1 MTDQPG
7 PLDGIRVLDLS
18 RVLAGPFC
26 TQMLADLGAE
36 VIKVERPGVGDETR
50 TWGPPYV
57 EDAQGE
63 NTTESAYYLCAN
75 RNKRSVTVDFSQ
87 PAGVALVKR
96 LLEHCD
102 VLVEN
107 FKVGGLAKF
116 GLAYEQL
123 REEFPG
129 LVYCSITGF
138 GQTGP
143 YAHRPGYDMMAQGM
157 GGLISIT
164 GEPDR
169 PPSKVPVAIND
180 IMTGMYTAVAMLSAV
195 RHRDLTGEGQ
205 HVDVGLLDVQVSW
218 LANVASNYLVGGR
231 IPRRLGTAHPN
242 TVPYQVFP
250 TGDGFIIVAANNDG
264 QFERFC
270 EAAGAPELLDDPD
283 FATNAL
289 RVRNRDRLVP
299 KVEAVTRT
307 RGHRGVD
314 GGAGSGG
321 GALRAGEH
329 DGPGVRR
336 PAGRGPRHADPD
348 AAPARGRGHPAGR
361 LAHPALRDAGELP
374 EGAAHPRTAHRR
386 GPGGD
391 AGPERER
398 AGRLARGGRYLNARR
413 HAPLSMR
420 VGRLRSRSC
429 DRSTSVDSRLRGNPR

>member
-1 MTDQPG
+1 MTDPGG
-7 PLDGIRVLDLS
+7 PLDGIRILDLS

-57 EDAQGE
+57 KDADGAD
-63 NTTESAYYLCAN
+63 TTESAYYLCAN

-87 PAGVALVKR
+87 PRGVGLVKR
-96 LLEHCD
+96 LLARSD
-102 VLVEN
+102 ALVEN

-116 GLAYEQL
+116 GLGYEQL
-123 REEFPG
+123 REELPG

-180 IMTGMYTAVAMLSAV
+180 IVTGMYTSVALLSAL

-242 TVPYQVFP
+242 SVPYQVFP
-250 TGDGFIIVAANNDG
+250 TEDGFIIIAANNDG
-264 QFERFC
+264 QFERLC
-270 EAAGAPELLDDPD
+270 EAAGAAELLEDPD
-283 FATNAL
+283 FSSNAL
-289 RVRNRDRLVP
+289 RVNNRARLIPKIETITRARTTAAWMAALEAAGVPCAPVNTIDQVFADPQVQARGMQIRMPHPLAGEDVRLV
-299 KVEAVTRT
+299 
-307 RGHRGVD
+307 
-314 GGAGSGG
+314 GSPIRLSGTPVSYRRAPPTLG
-321 GALRAGEH
+321 EHTDEVLAEVLDLDESERAALRE
-329 DGPGVRR
+329 DGVI
-336 PAGRGPRHADPD
+336 
-348 AAPARGRGHPAGR
+348 
-361 LAHPALRDAGELP
+361 
-374 EGAAHPRTAHRR
+374 
-386 GPGGD
+386 
-391 AGPERER
+391 
-398 AGRLARGGRYLNARR
+398 
-413 HAPLSMR
+413 
-420 VGRLRSRSC
+420 
-429 DRSTSVDSRLRGNPR
+429 

>member
-57 EDAQGE
+57 KDPDGAD
-63 NTTESAYYLCAN
+63 TTESAYYLCAN

-87 PAGVALVKR
+87 PRGVALVKR
-96 LLEHCD
+96 LLARCD

-107 FKVGGLAKF
+107 FKVGGLTKF
-116 GLAYEQL
+116 GLGHEQL

-180 IMTGMYTAVAMLSAV
+180 IMTGMYTAVALLSAV

-205 HVDVGLLDVQVSW
+205 HVDVALLDVQVSW

-250 TGDGFIIVAANNDG
+250 TEDGFIIIAANNDG
-264 QFERFC
+264 QFERLC
-270 EAAGAPELLDDPD
+270 EAAGAPELLEDPD
-283 FATNAL
+283 FASNAL
-289 RVRNRDRLVP
+289 RVCNRERLVANL
-299 KVEAVTRT
+299 EAITRT
-307 RGHRGVD
+307 RGTAAWMEALEAAGVPCAPVNTMDQVFADPQVQARGMEIRMSHPL
-314 GGAGSGG
+314 AGEDVRLVGSPIRLSRTPVSYRCAPPTLGEHTDEVLAQVLDLSEDERE
-321 GALRAGEH
+321 ALREE
-329 DGPGVRR
+329 GVI
-336 PAGRGPRHADPD
+336 
-348 AAPARGRGHPAGR
+348 
-361 LAHPALRDAGELP
+361 
-374 EGAAHPRTAHRR
+374 
-386 GPGGD
+386 
-391 AGPERER
+391 
-398 AGRLARGGRYLNARR
+398 
-413 HAPLSMR
+413 
-420 VGRLRSRSC
+420 
-429 DRSTSVDSRLRGNPR
+429 

>member
-1 MTDQPG
+1 MTDQQG
-7 PLDGIRVLDLS
+7 PLHGIRILDLS

-57 EDAQGE
+57 KDAEGAD
-63 NTTESAYYLCAN
+63 TTESAYYLCAN
-75 RNKRSVTVDFSQ
+75 RNKRSITVDFSQ
-87 PAGVALVKR
+87 PRGVVLVKR
-96 LLEHCD
+96 LLERCD

-107 FKVGGLAKF
+107 FKVGGLSKF
-116 GLAYEQL
+116 GLGYEQL
-123 REEFPG
+123 REEFPR

-180 IMTGMYTAVAMLSAV
+180 IMTGMYTAVALLSAV

-218 LANVASNYLVGGR
+218 LANVASNYLVGGK
-231 IPRRLGTAHPN
+231 IPGRLGTAHPN

-250 TGDGFIIVAANNDG
+250 TRDGFIIIAANNDG
-264 QFERFC
+264 QFERLC
-270 EAAGAPELLDDPD
+270 EAAGAPELLNDPD
-283 FATNAL
+283 FASNAL
-289 RVRNRDRLVP
+289 RVRNRDRLIP

-307 RGHRGVD
+307 RATAAWMEALEAAGVPCAPVNTIDQVFADPQVEARGMQVRMPHP
-314 GGAGSGG
+314 
-321 GALRAGEH
+321 LAGE
-329 DGPGVRR
+329 DIRLVGSPIELSRTPVSYRR
-336 PAGRGPRHADPD
+336 
-348 AAPARGRGHPAGR
+348 APPTLGQHTDEV
-361 LAHPALRDAGELP
+361 LAEVLGLSESERDALRDQGVIGGKVSS
-374 EGAAHPRTAHRR
+374 EG
-386 GPGGD
+386 
-391 AGPERER
+391 
-398 AGRLARGGRYLNARR
+398 R
-413 HAPLSMR
+413 H
-420 VGRLRSRSC
+420 
-429 DRSTSVDSRLRGNPR
+429 

>member
-1 MTDQPG
+1 MTDQQG
-7 PLDGIRVLDLS
+7 PLHGIRILDLS

-36 VIKVERPGVGDETR
+36 VLKVERPRVGDETR

-57 EDAQGE
+57 KDDKGAD
-63 NTTESAYYLCAN
+63 TTESAYYLCAN
-75 RNKRSVTVDFSQ
+75 RNKRSITVDFSQ
-87 PAGVALVKR
+87 PRGVALVKQ
-96 LLEHCD
+96 LLERCD

-116 GLAYEQL
+116 GLGYEQL

-180 IMTGMYTAVAMLSAV
+180 IMTGMYTAVALLSAV

-218 LANVASNYLVGGR
+218 LANVASNYLVGGKL
-231 IPRRLGTAHPN
+231 PHRLGTAHPN

-250 TGDGFIIVAANNDG
+250 TRDGFIIIAANNDG
-264 QFERFC
+264 QFERLC
-270 EAAGAPELLDDPD
+270 EAA
-283 FATNAL
+283 
-289 RVRNRDRLVP
+289 
-299 KVEAVTRT
+299 
-307 RGHRGVD
+307 
-314 GGAGSGG
+314 
-321 GALRAGEH
+321 
-329 DGPGVRR
+329 
-336 PAGRGPRHADPD
+336 RGPR
-348 AAPARGRGHPAGR
+348 
-361 LAHPALRDAGELP
+361 
-374 EGAAHPRTAHRR
+374 
-386 GPGGD
+386 
-391 AGPERER
+391 
-398 AGRLARGGRYLNARR
+398 
-413 HAPLSMR
+413 
-420 VGRLRSRSC
+420 SC
-429 DRSTSVDSRLRGNPR
+429 

>member
-1 MTDQPG
+1 MTDQRG

-57 EDAQGE
+57 KDPDGAD
-63 NTTESAYYLCAN
+63 TTESAYYLCAN
-75 RNKRSVTVDFSQ
+75 RNKRSVTIDFSR
-87 PAGVALVKR
+87 PRGIALVKR
-96 LLEHCD
+96 LLARSD

-116 GLAYEQL
+116 GLGYEQL

-180 IMTGMYTAVAMLSAV
+180 IMTGMYTAVALLSAL
-195 RHRDLTGEGQ
+195 RHRDATGEGQ
-205 HVDVGLLDVQVSW
+205 QVDVGLLDVQVSW
-218 LANVASNYLVGGR
+218 LANVASNYLVGGKM
-231 IPRRLGTAHPN
+231 PRRLGTAHPN
-242 TVPYQVFP
+242 SVPYQVFP
-250 TGDGFIIVAANNDG
+250 TADGFIIIAANNDG

-270 EAAGAPELLDDPD
+270 RAAGTPELFEDPD
-283 FATNAL
+283 FASNAL
-289 RVRNRDRLVP
+289 RVRNRDRLISMI
-299 KVEAVTRT
+299 EAVTRT
-307 RGHRGVD
+307 RGTDAWMEMLESAGVPCAPVNTMDRVFADPQVEARGMQIRMPHPLA
-314 GGAGSGG
+314 GGDVRLVGSPIRLSGTPVSYRRAPPTLG
-321 GALRAGEH
+321 EHTDEVLAEVLDLDACERAALREE
-329 DGPGVRR
+329 GVI
-336 PAGRGPRHADPD
+336 
-348 AAPARGRGHPAGR
+348 
-361 LAHPALRDAGELP
+361 
-374 EGAAHPRTAHRR
+374 
-386 GPGGD
+386 
-391 AGPERER
+391 
-398 AGRLARGGRYLNARR
+398 
-413 HAPLSMR
+413 
-420 VGRLRSRSC
+420 
-429 DRSTSVDSRLRGNPR
+429 

>member
-1 MTDQPG
+1 MTDQRG

-57 EDAQGE
+57 KDGAGAD
-63 NTTESAYYLCAN
+63 TTESAYYLCAN

-87 PAGVALVKR
+87 PRGAALVKR
-96 LLEHCD
+96 LLARSD

-116 GLAYEQL
+116 GLGYEQL

-180 IMTGMYTAVAMLSAV
+180 IMTGMYTAVALLSAV

-231 IPRRLGTAHPN
+231 LPRRLGTAHPN

-250 TGDGFIIVAANNDG
+250 TRDGFIIIAANNDG

-270 EAAGAPELLDDPD
+270 EAAGARELLDDPD

-289 RVRNRDRLVP
+289 RVTNRARLVP
-299 KVEAVTRT
+299 KVESITRT
-307 RGHRGVD
+307 RDTATWMAALEAAGVPCAPVNTMDQVFADPQVQARGMQIRMPHPL
-314 GGAGSGG
+314 AGEDVPLVGSPIRLSGTPVSYRRAPPTLG
-321 GALRAGEH
+321 EHTDEVLAEVLALDESERTVLRAE
-329 DGPGVRR
+329 GVI
-336 PAGRGPRHADPD
+336 
-348 AAPARGRGHPAGR
+348 
-361 LAHPALRDAGELP
+361 
-374 EGAAHPRTAHRR
+374 
-386 GPGGD
+386 
-391 AGPERER
+391 
-398 AGRLARGGRYLNARR
+398 
-413 HAPLSMR
+413 
-420 VGRLRSRSC
+420 
-429 DRSTSVDSRLRGNPR
+429 

>member
-1 MTDQPG
+1 MTDRQG

-57 EDAQGE
+57 RDTEGAD
-63 NTTESAYYLCAN
+63 TTESAYYLCAN
-75 RNKRSVTVDFSQ
+75 RNKRSITVDFSR
-87 PAGVALVKR
+87 PRGVALVKR
-96 LLEHCD
+96 LLERCD
-102 VLVEN
+102 VLLEN

-116 GLAYEQL
+116 GLGYEQL
-123 REEFPG
+123 REEFPA

-143 YAHRPGYDMMAQGM
+143 YAQRPGYDMMAQGM

-180 IMTGMYTAVAMLSAV
+180 IMTGMYTAVALLSAL
-195 RHRDLTGEGQ
+195 RHRDRTGEGQ

-231 IPRRLGTAHPN
+231 LPQRLGTAHPN

-250 TGDGFIIVAANNDG
+250 TRDGFIIIAANNDG

-270 EAAGAPELLDDPD
+270 EAARAPELLDDPD
-283 FATNAL
+283 FASNAL
-289 RVRNRDRLVP
+289 RVLNRDRLVP
-299 KVEAVTRT
+299 EVEAITRT
-307 RGHRGVD
+307 RD
-314 GGAGSGG
+314 TAAWME
-321 GALRAGEH
+321 ALEAARVPCAPVNTM
-329 DGPGVRR
+329 DRVFS
-336 PAGRGPRHADPD
+336 DPQVQ
-348 AAPARGRGHPAGR
+348 ARGMRIAMPHPLAGDDVPLVGSPIKLSR
-361 LAHPALRDAGELP
+361 TPVSYRRAPPTLGQHTDEVLSEVLNLCETEREALRD
-374 EGAAHPRTAHRR
+374 EG
-386 GPGGD
+386 
-391 AGPERER
+391 
-398 AGRLARGGRYLNARR
+398 
-413 HAPLSMR
+413 
-420 VGRLRSRSC
+420 VI
-429 DRSTSVDSRLRGNPR
+429 

>member
-57 EDAQGE
+57 KDPDGAD
-63 NTTESAYYLCAN
+63 TTESAYYLCAN

-87 PAGVALVKR
+87 PRGVALVKR
-96 LLEHCD
+96 LLARCD

-107 FKVGGLAKF
+107 FKVGGLTKF
-116 GLAYEQL
+116 GLGHEQL

-180 IMTGMYTAVAMLSAV
+180 IMTGMYTAVALLSAV

-231 IPRRLGTAHPN
+231 SPRRLGTAHPN

-250 TGDGFIIVAANNDG
+250 TEDGFIIIAANNDG
-264 QFERFC
+264 QFERLC
-270 EAAGAPELLDDPD
+270 EAAGAPELLEDPD
-283 FATNAL
+283 FASNAL
-289 RVRNRDRLVP
+289 RVRNRERLVANL
-299 KVEAVTRT
+299 EAITRT
-307 RGHRGVD
+307 RGTAAWMEALEAAGVPCAPVNTMDQVFADPQVQARGMEIRMPHPL
-314 GGAGSGG
+314 AGEDVRLVGSPIRLSRTPVSYRCAPPALGEHTDEVLAQVLDLSEDERE
-321 GALRAGEH
+321 ALREE
-329 DGPGVRR
+329 GVI
-336 PAGRGPRHADPD
+336 
-348 AAPARGRGHPAGR
+348 
-361 LAHPALRDAGELP
+361 
-374 EGAAHPRTAHRR
+374 
-386 GPGGD
+386 
-391 AGPERER
+391 
-398 AGRLARGGRYLNARR
+398 
-413 HAPLSMR
+413 
-420 VGRLRSRSC
+420 
-429 DRSTSVDSRLRGNPR
+429 

>member
-1 MTDQPG
+1 MTDQQG
-7 PLDGIRVLDLS
+7 PLHGIRILDLS

-36 VIKVERPGVGDETR
+36 VIKVERPRVGDETR

-57 EDAQGE
+57 KDDKGAD
-63 NTTESAYYLCAN
+63 TTESAYYLCAN
-75 RNKRSVTVDFSQ
+75 RNKRSITVDFSQ
-87 PAGVALVKR
+87 PRGVALVKQ
-96 LLEHCD
+96 LLERCD

-116 GLAYEQL
+116 GLGYEQL

-180 IMTGMYTAVAMLSAV
+180 IMTGMYTAVALLSAV

-218 LANVASNYLVGGR
+218 LANVASNYLVGGKL
-231 IPRRLGTAHPN
+231 PHRLGTAHPN

-250 TGDGFIIVAANNDG
+250 TRDGFIIIAANNDR

-270 EAAGAPELLDDPD
+270 EVARTPELLVDAG
-283 FATNAL
+283 FASNAL
-289 RVRNRDRLVP
+289 RVRNRDRLIP
-299 KVEAVTRT
+299 QIEAVTRN
-307 RGHRGVD
+307 RGTAAWMEALEAAGVPCAPVNTIDQVFADPQVEARGMQIRMPHP
-314 GGAGSGG
+314 
-321 GALRAGEH
+321 LAGEE
-329 DGPGVRR
+329 VRLVGSPIGLSR
-336 PAGRGPRHADPD
+336 TPVSYRR
-348 AAPARGRGHPAGR
+348 APPTLGQHTDEV
-361 LAHPALRDAGELP
+361 LAEVLGLSESERAALRD
-374 EGAAHPRTAHRR
+374 EG
-386 GPGGD
+386 
-391 AGPERER
+391 
-398 AGRLARGGRYLNARR
+398 
-413 HAPLSMR
+413 
-420 VGRLRSRSC
+420 VI
-429 DRSTSVDSRLRGNPR
+429 

>member
-1 MTDQPG
+1 MTDGGG

-57 EDAQGE
+57 KDPDGAD
-63 NTTESAYYLCAN
+63 TTESAYYLCAN
-75 RNKRSVTVDFSQ
+75 RNKRSVTIDFSR
-87 PAGVALVKR
+87 PRGVALVKR
-96 LLEHCD
+96 LLARSD

-116 GLAYEQL
+116 GLGYEQL

-143 YAHRPGYDMMAQGM
+143 YAHRPGYDMMAQGV

-180 IMTGMYTAVAMLSAV
+180 IMTGMYTAVALLSAL
-195 RHRDLTGEGQ
+195 RHRDATGEGQ
-205 HVDVGLLDVQVSW
+205 QVDVGLLDVQVSW
-218 LANVASNYLVGGR
+218 LANVASNYLVGGK

-242 TVPYQVFP
+242 SVPYQVFP
-250 TGDGFIIVAANNDG
+250 TSDGFIIIAANNDG

-270 EAAGAPELLDDPD
+270 RAAGTPELLEDPD
-283 FATNAL
+283 FASNAL
-289 RVRNRDRLVP
+289 RVRNRDRLIP
-299 KVEAVTRT
+299 LIEAVTRT
-307 RGHRGVD
+307 RGTDAWMEALEAAGVPCAPVNTIDRVFADPQVEARGMQIRMPHPL
-314 GGAGSGG
+314 AGEDVRLVGSPIRLSATPVSYRRAPPTLGEHTDDVLAEVLELG
-321 GALRAGEH
+321 ESERIALREE
-329 DGPGVRR
+329 GVI
-336 PAGRGPRHADPD
+336 
-348 AAPARGRGHPAGR
+348 
-361 LAHPALRDAGELP
+361 
-374 EGAAHPRTAHRR
+374 
-386 GPGGD
+386 
-391 AGPERER
+391 
-398 AGRLARGGRYLNARR
+398 
-413 HAPLSMR
+413 
-420 VGRLRSRSC
+420 
-429 DRSTSVDSRLRGNPR
+429 

>member
-1 MTDQPG
+1 MTDQGG

-57 EDAQGE
+57 RDPDGAD
-63 NTTESAYYLCAN
+63 TTESAYYLCAN
-75 RNKRSVTVDFSQ
+75 RNKRSVTIDFSQ
-87 PAGVALVKR
+87 PRGIALVKR
-96 LLEHCD
+96 LLARSD

-116 GLAYEQL
+116 GLGYEQL

-180 IMTGMYTAVAMLSAV
+180 IMTGMYTAVALLSAL
-195 RHRDLTGEGQ
+195 RHRDSTGEGQ
-205 HVDVGLLDVQVSW
+205 QVDVGLLDVQVSW
-218 LANVASNYLVGGR
+218 LANVASNYLVGGK
-231 IPRRLGTAHPN
+231 IPQRLGTAHPN
-242 TVPYQVFP
+242 SVPYQVFP
-250 TGDGFIIVAANNDG
+250 TEDGFIIIAANNDG

-270 EAAGAPELLDDPD
+270 CAAGAPELLEDPH
-283 FATNAL
+283 FASNAL
-289 RVRNRDRLVP
+289 RVRNRDRLISMI
-299 KVEAVTRT
+299 EAVTRT
-307 RGHRGVD
+307 RGTDAWMEALESAGVPCAPVNTIDRVFADPQVEARGMQIRMPHPL
-314 GGAGSGG
+314 AGEDVRLVGSPIRLSRTPVSYRRAPPTLGQHTDEVLAEVLDLSEG
-321 GALRAGEH
+321 ERAALREE
-329 DGPGVRR
+329 GVI
-336 PAGRGPRHADPD
+336 
-348 AAPARGRGHPAGR
+348 
-361 LAHPALRDAGELP
+361 
-374 EGAAHPRTAHRR
+374 
-386 GPGGD
+386 
-391 AGPERER
+391 
-398 AGRLARGGRYLNARR
+398 
-413 HAPLSMR
+413 
-420 VGRLRSRSC
+420 
-429 DRSTSVDSRLRGNPR
+429 

>member
-36 VIKVERPGVGDETR
+36 VIKVERPAVGDETR

-57 EDAQGE
+57 KDPEGAD
-63 NTTESAYYLCAN
+63 TTESAYYLCAN
-75 RNKRSVTVDFSQ
+75 RNKRSITVDFSQ
-87 PAGVALVKR
+87 PRGVVLVKR
-96 LLEHCD
+96 LLERCD

-107 FKVGGLAKF
+107 FKVGGLSKF
-116 GLAYEQL
+116 GLGYEQL
-123 REEFPG
+123 REEFPR

-250 TGDGFIIVAANNDG
+250 TEDGFIIVAANNDG

-270 EAAGAPELLDDPD
+270 EAAGAPELLNDPD
-283 FATNAL
+283 FSTNAL

-307 RGHRGVD
+307 RGTAAWMEALEAAGVPCAPVNTVDQVFADPQVQARGMQIRMPHPL
-314 GGAGSGG
+314 AGEGVRLVGSPIQLSRTPVSYRRAPPTLGQHTDEVLAEVLG
-321 GALRAGEH
+321 LGEDERNALREE
-329 DGPGVRR
+329 GVI
-336 PAGRGPRHADPD
+336 
-348 AAPARGRGHPAGR
+348 
-361 LAHPALRDAGELP
+361 
-374 EGAAHPRTAHRR
+374 
-386 GPGGD
+386 
-391 AGPERER
+391 
-398 AGRLARGGRYLNARR
+398 
-413 HAPLSMR
+413 
-420 VGRLRSRSC
+420 
-429 DRSTSVDSRLRGNPR
+429 

>member
-57 EDAQGE
+57 KDPDGAD
-63 NTTESAYYLCAN
+63 TTESAYYLCAN

-87 PAGVALVKR
+87 PRGVALVKR
-96 LLEHCD
+96 LLARCD

-116 GLAYEQL
+116 GLGHEQL

-180 IMTGMYTAVAMLSAV
+180 IMTGMYTAVALLSAV

-250 TGDGFIIVAANNDG
+250 TEDGFIIIAANNDG
-264 QFERFC
+264 QFERLC
-270 EAAGAPELLDDPD
+270 EAAGALELLEDPD
-283 FATNAL
+283 FASNAL
-289 RVRNRDRLVP
+289 RVRNRERLVANL
-299 KVEAVTRT
+299 EAITRT
-307 RGHRGVD
+307 RGTAAWMEALEAAGVPCAAVNTMDQVFADPQVQARGMEIRMPHPL
-314 GGAGSGG
+314 AGEDVRLVGSPIRLSRTPVSYRCAPPTLGEHTDEVLAQVLDLSEDERE
-321 GALRAGEH
+321 ALREE
-329 DGPGVRR
+329 GVI
-336 PAGRGPRHADPD
+336 
-348 AAPARGRGHPAGR
+348 
-361 LAHPALRDAGELP
+361 
-374 EGAAHPRTAHRR
+374 
-386 GPGGD
+386 
-391 AGPERER
+391 
-398 AGRLARGGRYLNARR
+398 
-413 HAPLSMR
+413 
-420 VGRLRSRSC
+420 
-429 DRSTSVDSRLRGNPR
+429 